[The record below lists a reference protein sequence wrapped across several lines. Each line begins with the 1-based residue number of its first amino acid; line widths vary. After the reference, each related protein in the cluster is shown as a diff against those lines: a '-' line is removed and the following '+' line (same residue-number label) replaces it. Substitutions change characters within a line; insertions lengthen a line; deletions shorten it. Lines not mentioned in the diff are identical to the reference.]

1 MLIVTSAAYTVSSS
15 YSIDTAHNT
24 YVCRR
29 GRLEAGRM
37 DRDIE
42 FSPTQEDPPKLEE
55 CRQDADHSGR
65 WMYRD
70 DRPLPQNWRSSL
82 GDD

>member
-15 YSIDTAHNT
+15 YSMDTAHKT

-37 DRDIE
+37 DRDVE
-42 FSPTQEDPPKLEE
+42 LSPAQEDPREA
-55 CRQDADHSGR
+55 CRQDADHLGR
-65 WMYRD
+65 WMYLD
-70 DRPLPQNWRSSL
+70 DRSLPQNWRSSL
-82 GDD
+82 GDDW